1 MNGNDLKR
9 MTVLETE
16 RSARYGQ
23 PTTPIVAHNQ
33 EPGVANLSSA
43 AEESQTNILAARETM
58 RKDLSN
64 WGGGLILI
72 GIAHIVFASFLD
84 PGWGVILIILG
95 VLVLAIKTRAMFV
108 VIGLGLWLAAYSNL
122 TAGISGFWFIFGIM
136 QIYWGLQEM
145 VKFLRYRDL

>member
-1 MNGNDLKR
+1 ML
-9 MTVLETE
+9 
-16 RSARYGQ
+16 
-23 PTTPIVAHNQ
+23 
-33 EPGVANLSSA
+33 
-43 AEESQTNILAARETM
+43 
-58 RKDLSN
+58 KDLSS

-72 GIAHIVFASFLD
+72 GIAHIVFSSFLD

-108 VIGLGLWLAAYSNL
+108 VIGLGLWLAAYGNL

-145 VKFLRYRDL
+145 VKFLRYRGL

>member
-1 MNGNDLKR
+1 MNGNDLKQA
-9 MTVLETE
+9 TVLNNLSYEQAT
-16 RSARYGQ
+16 
-23 PTTPIVAHNQ
+23 NQ
-33 EPGVANLSSA
+33 ESELIDVLSA
-43 AEESQTNILAARETM
+43 AEASQESLLAAREAM
-58 RKDLSN
+58 LKDLSN

-72 GIAHIVFASFLD
+72 GIAHIAFASFLD

-136 QIYWGLQEM
+136 QIFWGLQEM
-145 VKFLRYRDL
+145 AKFLRYRGL